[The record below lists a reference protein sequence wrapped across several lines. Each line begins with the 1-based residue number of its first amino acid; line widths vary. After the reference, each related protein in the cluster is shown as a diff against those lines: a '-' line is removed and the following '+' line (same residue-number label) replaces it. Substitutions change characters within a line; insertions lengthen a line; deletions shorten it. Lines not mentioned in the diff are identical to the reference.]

1 MLNRRHLRVKV
12 LQTLYSFHQSE
23 NKTLKVFEK
32 SLLKSVDEVFEMYI
46 SVLSLFTEVA
56 DYASIDADERANKH
70 LPEEDDL
77 RANLKLQ
84 TNKFILALRKNP
96 EYLENIMKYKISWSY
111 DPEIVKAIFS
121 QLKASEEYHAYLIEK
136 DTSIQKDKDIIKYI
150 FKKIILKLPVIE
162 QVFEEKFINWPIDKE
177 VLQALIAKTL
187 KNFSSNDPKENK
199 LAELFPNEVEDIE
212 FIVDLLNKAIANDE
226 TYHLLIAQKTKN
238 WDAERIAMM
247 DILLMKLA
255 ITEFEHFSSIPLK
268 VSINEY
274 LEISKEFS
282 TPKSNSFING
292 ILDKILADLKSS
304 DKIHKFGR
312 GLLE

>member
-96 EYLENIMKYKISWSY
+96 EYLENIKKYKISWSY

-121 QLKASEEYHAYLIEK
+121 QLKGSEEYHAYLIEK

-177 VLQALIAKTL
+177 VLQALIAKTF

-255 ITEFEHFSSIPLK
+255 ITEFEHFSSI
-268 VSINEY
+268 
-274 LEISKEFS
+274 
-282 TPKSNSFING
+282 
-292 ILDKILADLKSS
+292 LDKILADLKSS